1 MCGIVGIISQKNIVQ
16 NVLEGL
22 KKLEYRGYDSAGISI
37 IHDDKIQTVKKEGKI
52 DNLQKAIAQ
61 DKNFDAKIAI
71 GHTRWATH
79 GKPSEDNS
87 HPHSSNNISVVHN
100 GIIEN
105 YQEIKNKLTKIGVR
119 FASQTDTEVIP
130 HLISFYLEQHKNDI
144 KKAIFS
150 TVKDLH
156 GAFAL
161 GIIFK
166 DQPDLLI
173 GIKKGSPLII
183 GYGSG
188 ANYIASD
195 YFALESFTDEFS
207 YLQDGDIIFANVKKV
222 EIFDASHNP
231 TTRKIE
237 KNTQKTEIS
246 SKGKY
251 EHFML
256 KEIFEQPKVV
266 QNTIKQY
273 LDVANQQ
280 INLPNFPFDLT
291 KFNKITIVACGTS
304 YYAAQAA
311 QYLIE
316 SLARISVS
324 VDIASEFRYRDA
336 VFQKDNL
343 MIFISQ
349 SGETADTIAALK
361 FAKEN
366 GQKIL
371 SIVNT
376 ANSSMENLSDA
387 IIRTL
392 AGVEIGVASTKAL
405 TAQLMV
411 LTLFA
416 IKMAEI
422 KGTINSTKK
431 KELISAIDEIP
442 NYLDLILS
450 APSLANIQS
459 IAKFLS
465 KSNNILYIGR
475 GVSYP
480 IALEGALK
488 LKELTYIPTQAVASG
503 ELKHG
508 TIALIDETLPIIT
521 IAPNNK
527 LFDKSA
533 SNVEEIVARGGK
545 VILISDQEGC
555 DRLKNIVFKSIV
567 LPKTDDII
575 SELLLGAIPTQL
587 LAYYTSLFKGNNVDQ
602 PRNLAKSVTVE

>member
-1 MCGIVGIISQKNIVQ
+1 MCGIVGIISQKNIVK

-37 IHDDKIQTVKKEGKI
+37 IHENKIQTIKKEGKI
-52 DNLQKAIAQ
+52 KNLDKAISQ
-61 DKNFDAKIAI
+61 NKNFDANIAI

-87 HPHSSNNISVVHN
+87 HPHSSHNISVVHN

-105 YQEIKNKLTKIGVR
+105 YQDIKIKLTKIGFR

-130 HLISFYLEQHKNDI
+130 HLISFYLEQHDNDI

-173 GIKKGSPLII
+173 GVKKGSPLII
-183 GYGSG
+183 GYGEG
-188 ANYIASD
+188 ENYIASD
-195 YFALESFTDEFS
+195 YFALENLTNQFSF
-207 YLQDGDIIFANVKKV
+207 LQDGDIVFVNKNKI
-222 EIFDASHNP
+222 EIFDLNHNL
-231 TTRKIE
+231 TSRKIE

-266 QNTIKQY
+266 QDTINQY
-273 LDVANQQ
+273 LDVGNQK
-280 INLPNFPFDLT
+280 INLPNFPFDLAQ
-291 KFNKITIVACGTS
+291 FNKITIIACGTS
-304 YYAAQAA
+304 YYAASAA

-316 SLARISVS
+316 SLVRISVV

-336 VFQKDNL
+336 VFEKDNL

-366 GQKIL
+366 NQKIL

-376 ANSSMENLSDA
+376 FNSSMENLSDG

-405 TAQLMV
+405 TAQLMI
-411 LTLFA
+411 LILFA

-422 KGTINSTKK
+422 KKTISAEKK
-431 KELISAIDEIP
+431 KELINSIDQIP
-442 NYLDLILS
+442 NYLDIILS
-450 APSLANIQS
+450 EQSLKNIQS
-459 IAKFLS
+459 IAKYLS
-465 KSNNILYIGR
+465 KTNNILYIGR
-475 GVSYP
+475 GISYP

-508 TIALIDETLPIIT
+508 TIALVDENLPIIT

-545 VILISDQEGC
+545 VILISDQEGVNK
-555 DRLKNIVFKSIV
+555 LKNIVFKSIE
-567 LPKTDDII
+567 LPKSDDII

-587 LAYYTSLFKGNNVDQ
+587 IAYYTSLFKGNNVDQ